1 MARFWLH
8 TRLIERSYRL
18 QLYGELDGSTACQVL
33 DAVARAPA
41 TAREVVVDLDGVTR
55 VEAFGFDVLARS
67 VRSSARGRPVRVT
80 GRFGDGDDAGPG
92 RENPGWLSP

>member
-18 QLYGELDGSTACQVL
+18 RLYGELDGSSACQVL

-41 TAREVVVDLDGVTR
+41 TAREVVVDLDGITR
-55 VEAFGFDVLARS
+55 VEAFGFDVLARN
-67 VRSSARGRPVRVT
+67 VRSSAHGRPVRVT
-80 GRFGDGDDAGPG
+80 GRFGDSGYAGTG
-92 RENPGWLSP
+92 MENRDG